1 MAPQLAPVRDAYGRP
16 LNNLRLAVTN
26 ECNYRCVF
34 CHLEGDPLGEP
45 ARPGRLPPIV
55 LPREYGIVARAARLL
70 GIDSFKITGGEPLI
84 RRDIVEIV
92 RSLSENAPGSDI
104 SMTTNGYL
112 LSKLAPGLAEAGLR
126 RVNISIHSLDEER
139 YRFITGV
146 KGLYMALKGLEA
158 ARDQGFKLKVNMVV
172 LKGVNED
179 EIFKIAELAHANGA
193 VLQLIELHPVGL
205 GAKFFSKYFYPL
217 SLVEKKMMEMGARV
231 ERRSLH
237 NRPVYVLPGGVR
249 IEVVRPHANP
259 IFCAG
264 CSRVRLSA
272 TGHLTPCLNWKGHRI
287 HLLPR
292 IRSAGS
298 EEEAVMEAARALLEV
313 NFLRKPYYMV
323 KRVNKGD
330 GSLTATKF
338 PGGNGAYRI
347 EYVPKKSEYLK
358 LVEALGYQPLRG

>member
-1 MAPQLAPVRDAYGRP
+1 MKPIPIPVRDAYGRP

-26 ECNYRCVF
+26 ECNYRCIF
-34 CHLEGDPLGEP
+34 CHLEGDPLGQP
-45 ARPGRLPPIV
+45 ARPGQLPPV
-55 LPREYGIVARAARLL
+55 MVPREYGIVARAARLL

-92 RSLSENAPGSDI
+92 RFISENAPGSDI

-112 LSKLAPGLAEAGLR
+112 LSRLAPGLAEAGLR

-146 KGLYMALKGLEA
+146 KGLSMALRGLEA

-179 EIFKIAELAHANGA
+179 EIFSVAELAYKNDAI
-193 VLQLIELHPVGL
+193 LQLIELHPVGL
-205 GAKFFSKYFYPL
+205 GAKFFTKYFYPL
-217 SLVEKKMMEMGARV
+217 SLVEKKLLDMGARV

-237 NRPVYVLPGGVR
+237 NRPIYILPGGVR
-249 IEVVRPHANP
+249 IEIVRPHANP

-292 IRSAGS
+292 IRAARS
-298 EEEAVMEAARALLEV
+298 EEEAVMEAAKALLEV

-323 KRVNKGD
+323 KRSQVRDGTLKAPTVPATD
-330 GSLTATKF
+330 GS
-338 PGGNGAYRI
+338 YRI
-347 EYVPKKSEYLK
+347 RKVPKKSEYLR
-358 LVEALGYQPLRG
+358 LVEELSYRPLGG